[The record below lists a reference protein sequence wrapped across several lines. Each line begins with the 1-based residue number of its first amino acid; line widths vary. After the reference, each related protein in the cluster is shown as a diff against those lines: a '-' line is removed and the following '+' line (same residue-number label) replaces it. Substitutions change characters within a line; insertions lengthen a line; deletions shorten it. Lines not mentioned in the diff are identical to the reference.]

1 MRQVERLHKKKLVFS
16 EKAIGE
22 MNDIA
27 SKVKE
32 LLLLINDN
40 ITKRKTNILSR
51 AGSLE
56 GDINRVRS
64 ELRRAHIERLN
75 SGDCDVDQGLVFIDM
90 LSSFEK
96 IGDHA
101 FNIAQSISGVR

>member
-1 MRQVERLHKKKLVFS
+1 
-16 EKAIGE
+16 
-22 MNDIA
+22 MNGVA
-27 SKVKE
+27 AKVKE
-32 LLLLINDN
+32 LLILINEN

-56 GDINRVRS
+56 GEINKMRS
-64 ELRRAHIERLN
+64 DLRRSHIERLN

-96 IGDHA
+96 MGDHA